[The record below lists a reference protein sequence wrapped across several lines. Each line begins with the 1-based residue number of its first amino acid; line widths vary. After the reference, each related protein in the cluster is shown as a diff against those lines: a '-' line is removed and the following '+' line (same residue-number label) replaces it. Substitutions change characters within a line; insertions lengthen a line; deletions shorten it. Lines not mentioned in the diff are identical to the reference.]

1 MSDSDSDS
9 FHSASEGEYF
19 DDAEDRRKC
28 CSSEQHEEVVKQSN
42 DVCMKCDELQFER
55 PKQEASGSVALVNGD
70 NAFESFVPLQS
81 KELRTSEVEGNYT
94 NVSELSS
101 LSNTVSRDNSAFELA
116 TNEQQQRHT
125 NDDKGGK
132 DKRSDSSGKDD
143 SKSSKSDGWDEWDEE
158 HHSDNNNEEDT
169 SGWEKWDTM
178 ESELSAEQSP
188 IENEKRA
195 TKQSG
200 GINKSQQVEQGDD
213 KKTGDESESTR
224 SSLWTWTDISGAVAA
239 VGEGIS
245 NVVESSL
252 GLPSPEEMVKRQIEE
267 SKQKQV
273 NEEVNVGQSLF
284 GGFIT
289 GIGSNLVTG
298 SLDVLESLGKK
309 TFEKLT
315 VQREGSA
322 RRRLIFEQDEGQ
334 NLSDVL
340 KGLRGSQRTEQN
352 MNASDSSPE
361 SNRETTFIDLFEKYG
376 GLVHLEGLEML
387 SENFLKRLP
396 IEKRREVQSIMKEAL
411 SEGLVDSHEDEDFSA
426 QLNRVLATIGLPYNG
441 SNLIECEKR
450 CRQRC
455 QMLSMDPRIAFTDF
469 LEIVAELTA
478 NSVETMHKL
487 GQLMLI
493 GVRRPSE
500 KSVCELLALIGRRI
514 SFFSNEYADHLNS
527 MNDNIDSVEE
537 LVTTVFLSANDAFV
551 YVQQSTVFGIPLR
564 IYMLV
569 AERGPEKAF
578 ISNVELL
585 RDSIEKNPSF
595 GDIHHACACDFDD
608 AIMRMCSEGD
618 AQVVVN
624 EASIDGR
631 LPLQI
636 AADND
641 KEKALRILIQFG
653 ADVSKQDS
661 KLRNVLHYAAQK
673 SPKMLEI
680 LKASARFGVAMDQVD
695 EDGMSPV
702 CRAIQ
707 ASQVECVKLLLDSGC
722 SVGPF
727 PAGPLATILT
737 LADSPQ
743 QLPMLVD
750 TIAKRSPNFL
760 FERIHG
766 TSTILHEKMENV
778 LLYHILEGA
787 GHNLDVNVRDG
798 LHQTPLHCSA
808 RRNDLAQTIALLAFG
823 ANVNA
828 VDQNGETA
836 LHIAAQL
843 CSLSIVKLLLCFNA
857 SVTLRNNGGLLAID
871 LAKHSSASD
880 KKEIISCLQL
890 FATPPPHSN
899 PAPENVLSS
908 LMQAHALSRISAMP
922 LEQRGRL
929 INVLALDGGGIRG
942 LILVQILL
950 HIENQLGYPI
960 MDHFKWL
967 AGTSTGAILA
977 LALARGDSLR
987 VCQSLYLRLKDEIFC
1002 GNRPY
1007 SEATIEHFLQ
1017 AHFGDICSMA
1027 DKP

>member
-55 PKQEASGSVALVNGD
+55 LKQEASGSVALANGD

-273 NEEVNVGQSLF
+273 SADEKVNEEVNVGQSLF

-340 KGLRGSQRTEQN
+340 KELRGSQRTEQN

-450 CRQRC
+450 CRRRC

-551 YVQQSTVFGIPLR
+551 YVQQSVR
-564 IYMLV
+564 
-569 AERGPEKAF
+569 
-578 ISNVELL
+578 LL
-585 RDSIEKNPSF
+585 RPF
-595 GDIHHACACDFDD
+595 
-608 AIMRMCSEGD
+608 
-618 AQVVVN
+618 
-624 EASIDGR
+624 
-631 LPLQI
+631 LL
-636 AADND
+636 
-641 KEKALRILIQFG
+641 
-653 ADVSKQDS
+653 SK
-661 KLRNVLHYAAQK
+661 
-673 SPKMLEI
+673 
-680 LKASARFGVAMDQVD
+680 
-695 EDGMSPV
+695 
-702 CRAIQ
+702 
-707 ASQVECVKLLLDSGC
+707 
-722 SVGPF
+722 
-727 PAGPLATILT
+727 
-737 LADSPQ
+737 
-743 QLPMLVD
+743 
-750 TIAKRSPNFL
+750 
-760 FERIHG
+760 
-766 TSTILHEKMENV
+766 
-778 LLYHILEGA
+778 
-787 GHNLDVNVRDG
+787 
-798 LHQTPLHCSA
+798 
-808 RRNDLAQTIALLAFG
+808 
-823 ANVNA
+823 
-828 VDQNGETA
+828 
-836 LHIAAQL
+836 
-843 CSLSIVKLLLCFNA
+843 
-857 SVTLRNNGGLLAID
+857 
-871 LAKHSSASD
+871 
-880 KKEIISCLQL
+880 
-890 FATPPPHSN
+890 
-899 PAPENVLSS
+899 
-908 LMQAHALSRISAMP
+908 
-922 LEQRGRL
+922 
-929 INVLALDGGGIRG
+929 
-942 LILVQILL
+942 
-950 HIENQLGYPI
+950 
-960 MDHFKWL
+960 
-967 AGTSTGAILA
+967 
-977 LALARGDSLR
+977 
-987 VCQSLYLRLKDEIFC
+987 
-1002 GNRPY
+1002 GNR
-1007 SEATIEHFLQ
+1007 Q
-1017 AHFGDICSMA
+1017 D
-1027 DKP
+1027 